1 MSSDVE
7 VTNHFILCRLLSVER
22 WPHMHTHPTHISF
35 SFCLSLTCIQNTHKH
50 TKTSCSYCVISCQ
63 VFAGNHRCSTL
74 DKCFILCVCVDFFY
88 HILYIKEIGHW
99 GIQQWTHTNQRMTP
113 PHHQTFVSS
122 NYLLLA
128 HILSDPIIFLTI

>member
-1 MSSDVE
+1 ML
-7 VTNHFILCRLLSVER
+7 ILCYKLPSICRKVTDAAL
-22 WPHMHTHPTHISF
+22 WISA
-35 SFCLSLTCIQNTHKH
+35 L
-50 TKTSCSYCVISCQ
+50 YY
-63 VFAGNHRCSTL
+63 
-74 DKCFILCVCVDFFY
+74 VCVFFY

-99 GIQQWTHTNQRMTP
+99 GIQQLTHTNQRMTP